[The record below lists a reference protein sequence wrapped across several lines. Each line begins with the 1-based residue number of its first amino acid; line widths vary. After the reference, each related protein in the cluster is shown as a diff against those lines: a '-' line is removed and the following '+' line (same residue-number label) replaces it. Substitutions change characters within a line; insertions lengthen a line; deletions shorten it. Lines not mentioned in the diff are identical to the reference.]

1 MDSSP
6 VQRSVRLFKTREVGQ
21 LSGML
26 GGLLILIVIAGLI
39 SSQFLT
45 SYNMTIMSREL
56 AFIGI
61 VAIAQGLLLL
71 LGDIDVSIGAIAG
84 LCGVICARFLVDLH
98 VDPLLAMGVGLA
110 SGAVLG
116 GLNGLIITT
125 FELNSLVV
133 TIGTLS
139 VFSGLNLFITQG
151 RTIVGLP
158 KEATFLGAGSLMN
171 IPVPVYFMVAVF
183 CLTVFLTT
191 KTVFGRRLYAVGN
204 SREAAKIIGI
214 KEQKLRITAYAYA
227 GALAG
232 LAGMLMSFR
241 LLSAQASIGQ
251 SWLLPS
257 IAAPVIGGIATTGGI
272 GSIYGALVGA
282 AIMVVIGN
290 IIVLGGVNVYLQ
302 QIVTGLIVVVA
313 VTADSIT
320 RRLRAKRLVARRKP
334 SGSASESIGPAELR
348 LDVK

>member
-1 MDSSP
+1 MADT
-6 VQRSVRLFKTREVGQ
+6 SVSAQSDRRKPRFAST
-21 LSGML
+21 LSGPL
-26 GGLLILIVIAGLI
+26 AALIIMMGVGALI

-45 SYNMTIMSREL
+45 EYNLTIMSREL

-84 LCGVICARFLVDLH
+84 LAGIVCSKLLVDMDMH
-98 VDPLLAMGVGLA
+98 PVLAIAAGLGT
-110 SGAVLG
+110 GALAG
-116 GLNGLIITT
+116 AANGLIITI
-125 FELNSLVV
+125 FQLNSLVV

-139 VFSGLNLFITQG
+139 VFSGLNLWITRGQ
-151 RTIVGLP
+151 TIVGLP
-158 KEATFLGAGSLMN
+158 EAVTYLGSGTWFYLPLPVWFMLGAFVL
-171 IPVPVYFMVAVF
+171 IL
-183 CLTVFLTT
+183 CLTKV
-191 KTVFGRRLYAVGN
+191 TVYGRQLYAVGN
-204 SREAAKIIGI
+204 SKEAARIVGI
-214 KEQKLRITAYAYA
+214 NEQRVRVTAYAIA

-232 LAGMLMSFR
+232 LAGMLMCFR

-272 GSIYGALVGA
+272 GTIWGALIGA
-282 AIMVVIGN
+282 GIMVVIGN

-313 VTADSIT
+313 VALDAFM
-320 RRLRAKRLVARRKP
+320 RRVGKR
-334 SGSASESIGPAELR
+334 
-348 LDVK
+348 